1 MSHDLLQRDQ
11 SVSINHRNI
20 RVLGIELYKTRN
32 NISSHIMNELLE
44 QRDRLYNLRPQTD
57 LTVGPVIT
65 VNNGLK
71 NSR

>member
-1 MSHDLLQRDQ
+1 
-11 SVSINHRNI
+11 
-20 RVLGIELYKTRN
+20 
-32 NISSHIMNELLE
+32 MNELLE

-57 LTVGPVIT
+57 LTAGPVTT